1 MKLNSKLM
9 LKLLKEEYDKRI
21 NYYLD
26 EIETKAS
33 HSKSDSELAQQAQG
47 LKLRDAA
54 GNLFSIASVEQE
66 EDGVYVYM
74 FPPGVGDES
83 ITSGRSIGN
92 IKDELEAR
100 KGELDIEDDYIHDSM
115 HENEKENVVKE
126 KPKKASRKKEMNG
139 DIIKPN
145 PKAAGKK
152 SFKVDINAK
161 RANYEEVN
169 GLIKLPIEQLKDFT
183 L

>member
-66 EDGVYVYM
+66 
-74 FPPGVGDES
+74 
-83 ITSGRSIGN
+83 
-92 IKDELEAR
+92 EAR